1 MPVRKLK
8 YTCIVCPQG
17 CEIEVVI
24 SDNEIKEIKGFKCI
38 RGKRYVTEEVLAPKR
53 TLITVLHCKN
63 GDYPTV
69 SVKTSKP
76 IPKEKMFEILEYLSK
91 IVLEA
96 PVDIGDIVIRNIFDS
111 GVDIIATRPCRKV

>member
-1 MPVRKLK
+1 MPVRKLR

-17 CEIEVVI
+17 CEIEVVV
-24 SDNEIKEIKGFKCI
+24 SGNEIKEIKGFKCI
-38 RGKRYVTEEVLAPKR
+38 RGKQYVTEEVLAPKR
-53 TLITVLHCKN
+53 TLITVLPCKN

-76 IPKEKMFEILEYLSK
+76 IPKEKIFEVLEYLSK

-96 PVDIGDIVIRNIFDS
+96 PIDIGDIVVKNILDS
-111 GVDIIATRPCRKV
+111 GVDIVATRPCRKV